1 MIHAFEPLRT
11 ITDGEYPGADT
22 YWNALA
28 SRSHWLY
35 GQAHALNFPF
45 AQRWGT
51 GIVVPIWE
59 GETPVRSEHMTLKFS
74 ARVNLTGPSGV
85 ARLQYYSSVGGW
97 TDLVTDTTT
106 GVLRFFGGATEI
118 TVDLTGLTPADGIWT
133 LRLMLTGDGGWGIVY
148 RAYLTGTTG
157 FTAWPGTLPTFTTG
171 SPTTAANLDKLRQ
184 MQQYLFDCA
193 SQPRIAVR
201 LGTVTQ
207 QQEASYQTVYRWAF
221 QYTGTKRLYY
231 YLTVTGLSGGGHVYL
246 YLIPDTYN
254 ANAGDSRIATLMD
267 AAADNVYSGNIDLS
281 TYGLTVGAG
290 YGLELVA
297 YYGATVEVGNIV
309 LADLGGVT
317 RTYIPKDHW
326 VHGDTPTKAILDVYT
341 NDLNQMYPASD
352 RQSPIFSQHTFST
365 WQGPATLG
373 LLEYTAFRFRGVRR
387 WRYLRYRGAGRL
399 VSADGTVTV
408 SLSDTDPAGGP
419 QVLDLE
425 SVAVP
430 YGMEYYVESYG
441 SGVIVTA
448 YEDYA

>member
-11 ITDGEYPGADT
+11 ITNGEYPGADT

-28 SRSHWLY
+28 ARSHWLY

-45 AQRWGT
+45 AQRWGS
-51 GIVVPIWE
+51 GIVNPIWE
-59 GETPVRSEHMTLKFS
+59 GETPVRPEHMTLKFS
-74 ARVNLTGPSGV
+74 ARVNLTGPAGV
-85 ARLQYYSSVGGW
+85 ARLQYYAVGGW
-97 TDLVTDTTT
+97 TNLATDTNTT
-106 GVLRFFGGATEI
+106 GLRFFGGTTEV
-118 TVDLTGLTPADGIWT
+118 TVHLTGLTPADGIWT
-133 LRLMLTGDGGWGIVY
+133 FRLILTGNGGWGIVY

-171 SPTTAANLDKLRQ
+171 APTTAANLDKLRQ
-184 MQQYLFDCA
+184 MQEYLFGCA
-193 SQPRIAVR
+193 CQPRVSG
-201 LGTVTQ
+201 LMGTVRHGQ
-207 QQEASYQTVYRWAF
+207 GASDETVYRWAF
-221 QYTGTKRLYY
+221 QYTGTQRLYY
-231 YLTVTGLSGGGHVYL
+231 YLTISGLTGSGGHVRL

-254 ANAGDSRIATLMD
+254 ADAGDSRIATLVD
-267 AAADNVYSGNIDLS
+267 EITDGTKSGNVDLS
-281 TYGLTVGAG
+281 TKGLTVGTG

-297 YYGATVEVGNIV
+297 YDGATVAVGHMG
-309 LADLGGVT
+309 LDDLGGVT
-317 RTYIPKDHW
+317 RTYVPKDDW
-326 VHGDTPTKAILDVYT
+326 AHGDTPTKAVLDTFT

-352 RQSPIFSQHTFST
+352 RESPIFSQHVLST
-365 WQGPATLG
+365 WQGPGTVG
-373 LLEYTAFRFRGVRR
+373 LFDYTAFRFRGVRR

-408 SLSDTDPAGGP
+408 SLSDTDPPGGP

-441 SGVIVTA
+441 SGVIIVA